1 MMRLSVLCTTTDQ
14 KDLSKFK
21 TMNIRSDVIFAN
33 QCGRNETVT
42 TSLDGHKVTLIST
55 KTRGVGL
62 NRNLALTAADSEIV
76 LFADDDMTYYDGY
89 AEAVVRAFDE
99 MPKADLL
106 VFSVD
111 YVKNGQIIKKRRN
124 PVKRLRFWN
133 SLKHGACVL
142 AARRSALMRARVCFS
157 HLFGGGC
164 IYGSGEDSLFLLDC
178 LRSGLRLYSH
188 SFVLGACSKDSSS
201 WFTGYHEKYFYDKG
215 AWIAAAFPRTG
226 ALLRLYFSYQYRRLT
241 DISMRQMRRL
251 MRRGEK
257 GYRTLLPWC
266 EGCVSF
272 ETGSDS
278 GKQLP
283 V

>member
-1 MMRLSVLCTTTDQ
+1 MRLSVLCATMDQ
-14 KDLSKFK
+14 SDLSKFK
-21 TMNIRSDVIFAN
+21 TMHIRSDVIFAN
-33 QCGRNETVT
+33 QCDRNETVSI
-42 TSLDGHKVTLIST
+42 SLEGHKVTVLST
-55 KTRGVGL
+55 STRGVGL
-62 NRNLALTAADSEIV
+62 NRNLALLASNAEIV

-99 MPKADLL
+99 LPEADLL

-111 YVKNGQIIKKRRN
+111 LVKNGQIIEKRRN
-124 PVKRLRFWN
+124 TVRKLHTWN
-133 SLKHGACVL
+133 SLKYGACVL
-142 AARRSALMRARVCFS
+142 AARRASLLRARVSFS

-178 LRSGLRLYSH
+178 LHKGLRLYSH

-201 WFTGYHEKYFYDKG
+201 WFTGYHEKFFYDKG

-226 ALLRLYFSYQYRRLT
+226 ALFRLYFSYRYRGKT
-241 DISMRQMRRL
+241 DIPMREMRRL
-251 MRRGEK
+251 MRRGQK
-257 GYRTLLPWC
+257 GYQTLLPWS
-266 EGCVSF
+266 EGCVNC
-272 ETGSDS
+272 ETGIDS

>member
-1 MMRLSVLCTTTDQ
+1 MRLSVLCATMDQ
-14 KDLSKFK
+14 NDLSKFK
-21 TMNIRSDVIFAN
+21 TMHIRSDVIFAN
-33 QCGRNETVT
+33 QCDRNETVSI
-42 TSLDGHKVTLIST
+42 SLEGHKVTVLST
-55 KTRGVGL
+55 ATRGVGL
-62 NRNLALTAADSEIV
+62 NRNLALLAADSEIV

-99 MPKADLL
+99 LPEADLL

-111 YVKNGQIIKKRRN
+111 LVKNGQIIEKRRN
-124 PVKRLRFWN
+124 TVRKLHTWN
-133 SLKHGACVL
+133 SLKYGACVL
-142 AARRSALMRARVCFS
+142 AARRASLLRARVSFS

-178 LRSGLRLYSH
+178 LHKGLRLYSH

-201 WFTGYHEKYFYDKG
+201 WFTGYHEKFFYDKG

-226 ALLRLYFSYQYRRLT
+226 ALFRLYFSYRYRGKT
-241 DISMRQMRRL
+241 DIPMREMRCL
-251 MRRGEK
+251 MRRGQK
-257 GYRTLLPWC
+257 GYQTLLPWS
-266 EGCVSF
+266 EGCVNC
-272 ETGSDS
+272 ETGTDS

>member
-14 KDLSKFK
+14 NDLSKFK
-21 TMNIRSDVIFAN
+21 TMNICSDVIFAN

-42 TSLDGHKVTLIST
+42 TSLEGHKVTLLST
-55 KTRGVGL
+55 ATRGVGL
-62 NRNLALTAADSEIV
+62 NRNLALMAADSEIV

-99 MPKADLL
+99 LPKADLL
-106 VFSVD
+106 AFSVD
-111 YVKNGQIIKKRRN
+111 FVKNGRIIKKRRN

-142 AARRSALMRARVCFS
+142 AARRSALIQARVCFS

-164 IYGSGEDSLFLLDC
+164 IYSSGEDSLFLLDC
-178 LRSGLRLYSH
+178 LRRGLRLYSH

-201 WFTGYHEKYFYDKG
+201 WFTGYHEKFFFDKG

-241 DISMRQMRRL
+241 DIPMRQMRRL